1 MTTLRC
7 LLILGVVIA
16 TGACRRAQTSSPGPA
31 PAEPAAPAGTAVAAP
46 AWKLKDVDGNVVS
59 SESFKGKV
67 VVVDFWA
74 TWCGP
79 CRTEI
84 PGYIALQKKYAGDGL
99 VVIGISVDRDANAP
113 QTVKNFMEKL
123 GVNYTMVLADDAV
136 QAAFGG
142 TEYIP
147 TTFLIDREGNIR
159 DKKVGA
165 EPVDVYE
172 ATVLKYLK

>member
-7 LLILGVVIA
+7 LLILSVIFA
-16 TGACRRAQTSSPGPA
+16 AGACRRTQTSPAGPVA
-31 PAEPAAPAGTAVAAP
+31 AGPAPAGTAVPAP
-46 AWKLKDVDGNVVS
+46 AWKLKDVDGQVVS

-84 PGYIALQKKYAGDGL
+84 PGYIALQKKYASDGL

-123 GVNYTMVLADDAV
+123 GVNYPVVLADDEV

-147 TTFLIDREGNIR
+147 TTFIIDRDGNIR
-159 DKKVGA
+159 EKKVGA
-165 EPVDVYE
+165 VPVDVYE
-172 ATVLKYLK
+172 ATLLKYLK

>member
-1 MTTLRC
+1 MTLLRC
-7 LLILGVVIA
+7 LLILSVA
-16 TGACRRAQTSSPGPA
+16 FAAGACRRTEIASAAPA
-31 PAEPAAPAGTAVAAP
+31 PAGPAKAAP
-46 AWKLKDVDGNVVS
+46 AWRLEDVNGQIVS
-59 SESFKGKV
+59 SDQFKGKV

-84 PGYIALQKKYAGDGL
+84 PGYIALQEKYARDGL
-99 VVIGISVDRDANAP
+99 VIVGMSVDRDANAP
-113 QTVKNFMEKL
+113 QVVKAFMEKI
-123 GVNYTMVLADDAV
+123 GVNYPVVLADDEV

-142 TEYIP
+142 MEYIP
-147 TTFLIDREGNIR
+147 TTFIIDRAGKIR

-172 ATVLKYLK
+172 AKLLKYLK